1 MLPFLFSLFTLFRWT
16 SMPLPL
22 LYAYADDKNSDGDFD
37 NTSAC
42 LSSITISIIL
52 SGDDCHL
59 FRWRTLLPGLP
70 WILEGIFTI
79 YSSILLIVAKYGS
92 LPPLYITNW
101 GKFTFAS
108 NRQAEHRDGCIC
120 CYVHKKFEV
129 IFFILF
135 WGEIKTFWGGNKNL
149 LSPTIDIINETLI
162 WLLHKLIFFDK
173 RSHAL
178 MY

>member
-1 MLPFLFSLFTLFRWT
+1 M
-16 SMPLPL
+16 

-42 LSSITISIIL
+42 LSSITNSIIL
-52 SGDDCHL
+52 SGDNCHL

-92 LPPLYITNW
+92 LPPLYISNW
-101 GKFTFAS
+101 RKFTC
-108 NRQAEHRDGCIC
+108 RQAEHRDGCIC

-129 IFFILF
+129 KFFFIHFL
-135 WGEIKTFWGGNKNL
+135 GEIKTFFFGKQKPFIGNYRHYKWNFDMASAQINL
-149 LSPTIDIINETLI
+149 F
-162 WLLHKLIFFDK
+162 W
-173 RSHAL
+173 
-178 MY
+178 

>member
-1 MLPFLFSLFTLFRWT
+1 M
-16 SMPLPL
+16 

-92 LPPLYITNW
+92 LPPLCIINW
-101 GKFTFAS
+101 RKFTFAS

-129 IFFILF
+129 KFFLFIF
-135 WGEIKTFWGGNKNL
+135 WGKQKPFIGNYRHYKWNFDMASAQINL
-149 LSPTIDIINETLI
+149 FGK
-162 WLLHKLIFFDK
+162 W
-173 RSHAL
+173 SHAL
-178 MY
+178 MN

>member
-1 MLPFLFSLFTLFRWT
+1 M
-16 SMPLPL
+16 